1 MRLPVIAHA
10 DVLAEQKPLY
20 DKLHDSIKRYLYDF
34 TTHRPDGTLIGP
46 FNALLHFPKLGDA
59 AWNVFLALNDEPTL
73 PPLAR
78 EVVIL
83 VTGAAAASIYELYS
97 HEVVAARKGLSAA
110 KIRTIAAGQRPPD
123 LTEEEEALAY
133 DVAAVLT
140 RGAQVPM
147 STYEAAVARF
157 GEKGVADIAYLVGC
171 YGLICNLLNV
181 FDVAVPAT
189 EGGLG
194 ANATLCGEKK

>member
-1 MRLPVIAHA
+1 MRLPVIAPA
-10 DVLAEQKPLY
+10 DVSAEQKPLF
-20 DKLHDSIKRYLYDF
+20 DKLHASIARYLYDF
-34 TTHRPDGTLIGP
+34 ATHKPDGTLIGP

-59 AWNVFLALNDEPTL
+59 AWNVFLALNDAPTL

-110 KIRTIAAGQRPPD
+110 KIRTIAAGQRPTD
-123 LTEEEEALAY
+123 LTEEEALAY
-133 DVAAVLT
+133 DIAAILT
-140 RGAQVPM
+140 RGVQVPM

-157 GEKGVADIAYLVGC
+157 GTTGVAEIAYLVGC

-189 EGGLG
+189 EGG
-194 ANATLCGEKK
+194 